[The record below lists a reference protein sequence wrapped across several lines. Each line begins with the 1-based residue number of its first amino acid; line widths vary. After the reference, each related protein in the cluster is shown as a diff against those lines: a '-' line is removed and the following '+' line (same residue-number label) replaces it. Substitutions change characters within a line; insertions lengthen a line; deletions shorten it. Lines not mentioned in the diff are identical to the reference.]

1 MTRTPPRRT
10 RRPGRALTRLAGV
23 GGLAALGLPVVTLAG
38 VGGALALGQAPA
50 AAAATCVQA
59 GSTGLNAAKI
69 VSTSTSTLTGTTIT
83 AKGCDVGIYVAP
95 TTSGVTIKGVT
106 VTGAND
112 HGIFVQ
118 DASHITIETSKV
130 EGNGLAPTPSINENK
145 AIELVGTSNAM
156 VVHDTVT
163 GNVGG
168 GVGGV
173 TATA

>member
-1 MTRTPPRRT
+1 MSGEKSRDCGGLVLTLRRYDILANF
-10 RRPGRALTRLAGV
+10 ALTLEWFVRA
-23 GGLAALGLPVVTLAG
+23 
-38 VGGALALGQAPA
+38 
-50 AAAATCVQA
+50 QA
-59 GSTGLNAAKI
+59 GTTGLSAAKI
-69 VSTSTSTLTGTTIT
+69 VSTSTATLTGTTIT
-83 AKGCDVGIYVAP
+83 AEGCDVGIYVAP
-95 TTSGVTIKGVT
+95 TTSSVIIKGVT